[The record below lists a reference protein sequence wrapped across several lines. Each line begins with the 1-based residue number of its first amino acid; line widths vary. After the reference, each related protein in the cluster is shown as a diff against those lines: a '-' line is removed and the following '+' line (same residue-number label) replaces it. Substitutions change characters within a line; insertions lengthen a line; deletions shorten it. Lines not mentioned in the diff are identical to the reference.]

1 MNTGR
6 GQLVPRGARGYCVLP
21 LMLALGGCFGPD
33 VSPQAEALVGTTPEV
48 SPERAQAKAEIRR
61 LAEATDDMPFPDAFE
76 SGRAARLSA
85 RGEPR
90 PAPDAQAL
98 QAELAAIAVLQQTA
112 TTPEE
117 IAELQARAAALQQL
131 SLEGQAGRARR

>member
-1 MNTGR
+1 M
-6 GQLVPRGARGYCVLP
+6 LP
-21 LMLALGGCFGPD
+21 LLLALGGCFGPD
-33 VSPQAEALVGTTPEV
+33 LSPGAEALAGGEV
-48 SPERAQAKAEIRR
+48 SAERAQAKAEIRR
-61 LAEATDDMPFPDAFE
+61 LAEATDALPFPEAFE

-112 TTPEE
+112 RTPEE
-117 IAELQARAAALQQL
+117 LAELQARAAALQQL
-131 SLEGQAGRARR
+131 SLESQAGRARR